1 MRRFFGFL
9 LSALLVLAM
18 SGCTAGDPPRTQ
30 ESEHLQADEG
40 TAPNFTVLDENGNS
54 VRLSDYRG
62 KPVVLNFW
70 ATWCYYCKVEM
81 PDFNQAYQKYPDVQ
95 FLMVNA
101 TDGVQDTVEGVKA
114 FIEDNG
120 YEFDVFF
127 DTEYNAVYAYH
138 ITGFPATF
146 FINENGYLITRA
158 SGRLNAESLERGI
171 EMIAQTVK

>member
-1 MRRFFGFL
+1 MRRFLGFL

-81 PDFNQAYQKYPDVQ
+81 PDFDRAAQKYPNVQ

-101 TDGVQDTVEGVKA
+101 TDGVNETVESATAYVTA
-114 FIEDNG
+114 EG
-120 YEFDVFF
+120 YSFDIFF
-127 DTEYNAVYAYH
+127 DTSFEAINAYGISGFPTTVFIDENGDLVDYKRGMISYEVLEQGIGM
-138 ITGFPATF
+138 ITG
-146 FINENGYLITRA
+146 N
-158 SGRLNAESLERGI
+158 
-171 EMIAQTVK
+171 